1 MKFTE
6 LDLHPSLIESISAM
20 GFVETTPIQ
29 EQTLPAILDE
39 KDLIACAQ
47 TGTGKTAAFIIPI
60 LNKLAANPTK
70 NTDTLIIVPTRELA
84 VQIDQQFEGLSYFLD
99 VSSVPIYG
107 GGDGDS
113 WTSQKNALVQ
123 GTNIVIATPG
133 RLMAHMN
140 FGYVNFDKLSHL
152 ILDEADRMLD
162 MGFYDD
168 IIKIIKSIPEKR
180 QTLMFSATMPQKIRK
195 LAHKVLFH
203 PVEVNLAMSKPAE
216 GILQVAYMVYD
227 PNKIALIKNLI
238 EGKDLKSVLIFSA
251 TKKNVKSIRSELH
264 RIGLNVEEIH
274 SDLEQKD
281 RELVMLNFKN
291 KKVQILVATDIMARG
306 IDIDAIDLVL
316 NFDVPGDAEDYVHRV
331 GRTARAKSTGVAI
344 TFINDSEQEKFK
356 KIEDLIELNLIK
368 LPTPPEIGDSPDYDP
383 KRRPSK
389 KKNYRKQSGGKKR
402 YKKPFTDKKQ

>member
-1 MKFTE
+1 
-6 LDLHPSLIESISAM
+6 M
-20 GFVETTPIQ
+20 GFVETTPVQ
-29 EQTLPAILDE
+29 EETLPAILDE

-47 TGTGKTAAFIIPI
+47 TGTGKTAAFIIPV

-84 VQIDQQFEGLSYFLD
+84 VQIDQHFEGLSYFLD
-99 VSSVPIYG
+99 VSSVPVYG

-113 WTSQKNALVQ
+113 WSSQKNALVQ

-140 FGYVNFDKLSHL
+140 FGYVNFDKLTHL

-168 IIKIIKSIPEKR
+168 IIKIIKSVPEKR
-180 QTLMFSATMPQKIRK
+180 QTLMFSATMPEKIRK
-195 LAHKVLFH
+195 LAHIVLIN

-216 GILQVAYMVYD
+216 GILQVAYMVYN
-227 PNKIALIKNLI
+227 PNKIALIKNLL

-251 TKKNVKSIRSELH
+251 TKKNVKSIRSELQ

-281 RELVMLNFKN
+281 REQVMLNFKN
-291 KKVQILVATDIMARG
+291 RKVQILVATDIMARG
-306 IDIDAIDLVL
+306 IDIDGIDLVL

-344 TFINDSEQEKFK
+344 TFINDDEQEKFK

-368 LPTPPEIGDSPDYDP
+368 VSTPPEIGDSPEYNP
-383 KRRPSK
+383 KQRSFK
-389 KKNYRKQSGGKKR
+389 KKNYRKKSGGKKR
-402 YKKPFTDKKQ
+402 YKKPFPNKK

>member
-1 MKFTE
+1 
-6 LDLHPSLIESISAM
+6 M

>member
-168 IIKIIKSIPEKR
+168 IVKIIKSIPEKR

-195 LAHKVLFH
+195 LAHKVLVDPF
-203 PVEVNLAMSKPAE
+203 EVNLAMSKPAE
-216 GILQVAYMVYD
+216 GILQVAYMVFD
-227 PNKIALIKNLI
+227 PNKIALIKSLL
-238 EGKDLKSVLIFSA
+238 EGKDLKSILVFSA

-281 RELVMLNFKN
+281 REQVMLNFKN
-291 KKVQILVATDIMARG
+291 RKVQILVATDIMARG

-383 KRRPSK
+383 KRKPS

-402 YKKPFTDKKQ
+402 YKKPFPNKK

>member
-1 MKFTE
+1 MKFTD
-6 LDLHPSLIESISAM
+6 LKLHPSLIESISAM
-20 GFVETTPIQ
+20 GFVDATPIQ
-29 EQTLPAILDE
+29 AETLPAILDE

-47 TGTGKTAAFIIPI
+47 TGTGKTAAFIIPV

-113 WTSQKNALVQ
+113 WTSQKNALVN

-133 RLMAHMN
+133 RLIAHMN

-168 IIKIIKSIPEKR
+168 IVKIIKSIPEKR
-180 QTLMFSATMPQKIRK
+180 QNLMFSATMPDKIRK
-195 LAHKVLFH
+195 LAHKVLDN

-216 GILQVAYMVYD
+216 GILQAAYMVYD
-227 PNKIALIKNLI
+227 PNKIALIKSLLD
-238 EGKDLKSVLIFSA
+238 GKDLKSVLIFSA

-264 RIGLNVEEIH
+264 RTGLNVEEIH

-281 RELVMLNFKN
+281 RESVMLSFKN
-291 KKVQILVATDIMARG
+291 RKVQILVATDIMARG
-306 IDIDAIDLVL
+306 IDIDGIDLVL
-316 NFDVPGDAEDYVHRV
+316 NFDVPSDAEDYVHRV
-331 GRTARAKSTGVAI
+331 GRTARAKSSGVAI

-356 KIEDLIELNLIK
+356 KIEELIENTLIK
-368 LPTPPEIGDSPDYDP
+368 IPTPAEIGESPEYNP
-383 KRRPSK
+383 QKRTFKNK
-389 KKNYRKQSGGKKR
+389 KH
-402 YKKPFTDKKQ
+402 YKKSKGQKRFKKPSSPK

>member
-1 MKFTE
+1 
-6 LDLHPSLIESISAM
+6 M
-20 GFVETTPIQ
+20 GFVEATPIQ

-47 TGTGKTAAFIIPI
+47 TGTGKTAAFIIPV

-84 VQIDQQFEGLSYFLD
+84 MQIDQQFEGLSYFLD
-99 VSSVPIYG
+99 VSSVSVYG

-133 RLMAHMN
+133 RLIAHMN
-140 FGYVNFDKLSHL
+140 FGYVNFDDLSHL

-168 IIKIIKSIPEKR
+168 IVKIIKSIPKKR
-180 QTLMFSATMPQKIRK
+180 QTLMFSATMPEKIRK
-195 LAHKVLFH
+195 LARKVLVDPF
-203 PVEVNLAMSKPAE
+203 EVNLAMSKPAE

-227 PNKIALIKNLI
+227 PNKIALIKSLI

-251 TKKNVKSIRSELH
+251 TKKNVKSIRSELN

-274 SDLEQKD
+274 SDLEQKT
-281 RELVMLNFKN
+281 REQVMLNFKN

-306 IDIDAIDLVL
+306 IDIDGIDLVL

-368 LPTPPEIGDSPDYDP
+368 LKTPAEIGDSPDYNP
-383 KRRPSK
+383 KQRPARR
-389 KKNYRKQSGGKKR
+389 KNYRKKSNSKKR
-402 YKKPFTDKKQ
+402 FKKSFSKK

>member
-1 MKFTE
+1 LKFTD
-6 LDLHPSLIESISAM
+6 LKLHPSLIESISAM

-29 EQTLPAILDE
+29 AETLPAILDE

-47 TGTGKTAAFIIPI
+47 TGTGKTAAFIIPV

-113 WTSQKNALVQ
+113 WTSQKNALIN

-140 FGYVNFDKLSHL
+140 FGYVNFDKLTHL

-162 MGFYDD
+162 MGFFDD
-168 IIKIIKSIPEKR
+168 IVKIIKSIPEKR
-180 QTLMFSATMPQKIRK
+180 QNLMFSATMPDKIRK
-195 LAHKVLFH
+195 LAHKVLKD

-216 GILQVAYMVYD
+216 GILQAAYMVYD
-227 PNKIALIKNLI
+227 PNKIALIKSLLD
-238 EGKDLKSVLIFSA
+238 GKDLKSILIFSA

-281 RELVMLNFKN
+281 RESVMLSFKN
-291 KKVQILVATDIMARG
+291 RKVQILVATDIMARG
-306 IDIDAIDLVL
+306 IDINGIDLVL

-331 GRTARAKSTGVAI
+331 GRTARAKTSGVAI

-356 KIEDLIELNLIK
+356 KIEDLIDLTLIK
-368 LPTPPEIGDSPDYDP
+368 IPCPEEIGESPEYNP
-383 KRRPSK
+383 QKRTFK
-389 KKNYRKQSGGKKR
+389 KKKYHKKSGGKKG
-402 YKKPFTDKKQ
+402 YKKPFSKK

>member
-1 MKFTE
+1 
-6 LDLHPSLIESISAM
+6 M
-20 GFVETTPIQ
+20 GFVEATPIQ

-47 TGTGKTAAFIIPI
+47 TGTGKTAAFIIPV

-84 VQIDQQFEGLSYFLD
+84 MQIDQQFEGLSYFLD
-99 VSSVPIYG
+99 VSSVSVYG

-133 RLMAHMN
+133 RLIAHMN
-140 FGYVNFDKLSHL
+140 FGYVNFDDLSHL

-168 IIKIIKSIPEKR
+168 IVKIIKSIPKKR
-180 QTLMFSATMPQKIRK
+180 QTLMFSATMPEKIRK
-195 LAHKVLFH
+195 LARKVLVDPF
-203 PVEVNLAMSKPAE
+203 EVNLAMSKPAE

-227 PNKIALIKNLI
+227 PNKIALIKSLI

-251 TKKNVKSIRSELH
+251 TKKNVKSIRSELN

-274 SDLEQKD
+274 SDLEQKT
-281 RELVMLNFKN
+281 REQVMLNFKN

-306 IDIDAIDLVL
+306 IDIDGIDLVL

-368 LPTPPEIGDSPDYDP
+368 LTTPAEIGDSPDYNP
-383 KRRPSK
+383 NQRPARR
-389 KKNYRKQSGGKKR
+389 KNYRKKSNSKKR
-402 YKKPFTDKKQ
+402 FKKSFSKK

>member
-1 MKFTE
+1 MKFTD

-20 GFVETTPIQ
+20 GFVEATPIQ
-29 EQTLPAILDE
+29 EQTLPTILDE

-47 TGTGKTAAFIIPI
+47 TGTGKTAAFIIPV

-123 GTNIVIATPG
+123 GTNIIIATPG
-133 RLMAHMN
+133 RLIAHMN
-140 FGYVNFDKLSHL
+140 FGYVKFDRLTHL

-168 IIKIIKSIPEKR
+168 IVKIIKSIPEKR
-180 QTLMFSATMPQKIRK
+180 QTLMFSATMPDKIRK
-195 LAHKVLFH
+195 LAHKVLVNPF
-203 PVEVNLAMSKPAE
+203 EVNLAMSKPAE

-227 PNKIALIKNLI
+227 QNKIALIKSLL

-281 RELVMLNFKN
+281 REQVMLNFKN
-291 KKVQILVATDIMARG
+291 RKVQILVATDIMARG

-344 TFINDSEQEKFK
+344 TFINDTEQEKFN
-356 KIEDLIELNLIK
+356 KIEDLIEISLIK
-368 LPTPPEIGDSPDYDP
+368 LPTPPKIGDSPNYDP
-383 KRRPSK
+383 KQRKSK
-389 KKNYRKQSGGKKR
+389 KKNYRKKSGGKKR
-402 YKKPFTDKKQ
+402 YKKPFPGKK

>member
-1 MKFTE
+1 LKFTD
-6 LDLHPSLIESISAM
+6 LNLHPSLIESISAM
-20 GFVETTPIQ
+20 GFVETTPVQQ
-29 EQTLPAILDE
+29 ETLPEILDE

-47 TGTGKTAAFIIPI
+47 TGTGKTAAFIIPV

-113 WTSQKNALVQ
+113 WTLQKNALVN

-140 FGYVNFDKLSHL
+140 FGYVNFDKLTHL

-162 MGFYDD
+162 MGFFDD

-180 QTLMFSATMPQKIRK
+180 QTLMFSATMPDKIRK
-195 LAHKVLFH
+195 LAHKVLKN
-203 PVEVNLAMSKPAE
+203 PTEVNLALSKPAE

-227 PNKIALIKNLI
+227 PNKIALIKQLL

-251 TKKNVKSIRSELH
+251 TKKNVKSIRAELK
-264 RIGLNVEEIH
+264 RGGLDAEEIH
-274 SDLEQKD
+274 SDLEQVD
-281 RELVMLNFKN
+281 REKVILDFKN
-291 KKVQILVATDIMARG
+291 RKIPILVATDIMARG
-306 IDIDAIDLVL
+306 IDIDGIDLVL
-316 NFDVPGDAEDYVHRV
+316 NFDVPNDAEDYVHRV
-331 GRTARAKSTGVAI
+331 GRTARAKTTGVAI
-344 TFINDSEQEKFK
+344 TFINDNEQEKFK
-356 KIEDLIELNLIK
+356 KIEELIELSLIK
-368 LPTPPEIGDSPDYDP
+368 VPTPPEIGESPEYNPQDRKP
-383 KRRPSK
+383 FKKRFK
-389 KKNYRKQSGGKKR
+389 KKTGGKKG
-402 YKKPFTDKKQ
+402 YKKSSSDKK